1 MSAINKI
8 MDLNKAARH
17 FFSIEMT
24 NEERL
29 ETAALMDSVRE
40 HGFSASKYKPW
51 SLY

>member
-8 MDLNKAARH
+8 MDLNKAVRH

-29 ETAALMDSVRE
+29 ENRRIN
-40 HGFSASKYKPW
+40 GFST
-51 SLY
+51 